1 MFSVAAVVLDNTN
14 ITIDEQLEIALQ
26 LSKERSSREWSKVVK
41 NNL

>member
-26 LSKERSSREWSKVVK
+26 LSKERSNREWSKVVK

>member
-26 LSKERSSREWSKVVK
+26 LSKERSNRECSKVVK